1 MNEIATIATPQAI
14 PPTLRQPLARLLLS
28 LADDE
33 FILGYWDSEW
43 TGVAPILEEDVACS
57 SIAQDEIG
65 HARLFYEETAAIIG
79 TTADQL
85 AYGRQPAEYRQAQLV
100 ERNRGNWAF
109 TIARQYLY
117 DTADNVRLKSL
128 KDSAYLP
135 LAQNVSK
142 IQREEVYHLMHTATW
157 LDRLASTYVTGDTAA
172 DNNTSNDT
180 AHTLLTAALDSL
192 WPDAIG
198 LFEPF
203 EDEELLLEA
212 GILSRS
218 SKQLEQ
224 EWLESIE
231 ATFDRARLPF
241 PFIEVAPASNIIQQ
255 AISYVYQPTIQPRY
269 GGRQG
274 QHVQDFM
281 ELWEQM
287 TMVYRL
293 DPQAQW

>member
-1 MNEIATIATPQAI
+1 MNEIAMIATPQAI

-65 HARLFYEETAAIIG
+65 HARLFYEEAAAIIG
-79 TTADQL
+79 ITADQL

-128 KDSAYLP
+128 KDSTYLP
-135 LAQNVSK
+135 LAQDVSK

-157 LDRLASTYVTGDTAA
+157 LDRLANIHGTSNTT
-172 DNNTSNDT
+172 DNTTNDT
-180 AHTLLTAALDSL
+180 AHTLLTEALDSL

-231 ATFDRARLPF
+231 AIFDREHLPF
-241 PFIEVAPASNIIQQ
+241 PFIEVAPGSGTIQQ
-255 AISYVYQPTIQPRY
+255 AVSYVYQPTIQPRY

-274 QHVQDFM
+274 LHVQDFM